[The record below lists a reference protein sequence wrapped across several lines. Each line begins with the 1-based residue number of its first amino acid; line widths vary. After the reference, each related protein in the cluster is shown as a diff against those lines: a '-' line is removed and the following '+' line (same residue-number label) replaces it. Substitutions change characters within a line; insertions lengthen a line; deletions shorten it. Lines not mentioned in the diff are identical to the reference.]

1 MRKLRGFSLL
11 ELMIVIAIIGILSA
25 IAVPAYND
33 YLAKG
38 RIAEA
43 TAGLSQMRM
52 RAEQYFAD
60 NRTYVDF
67 PCTAPGNTQYFTF
80 TCPTLDAGTYS
91 LLATGTGPMNGYT
104 YSVNQANVRASTA
117 PGGVS
122 ASCWMTNKSG
132 SC

>member
-1 MRKLRGFSLL
+1 MRTLRGFSLL

-25 IAVPAYND
+25 IAIPAYND
-33 YLAKG
+33 YLVKG

-52 RAEQYFAD
+52 QAEQYFAD

-67 PCTAPGNTQYFTF
+67 PCTSPANAKNFTF
-80 TCPTLDAGTYS
+80 TCPALAAGTYS
-91 LLATGTGPMNGYT
+91 LLATGTGPMSGYT
-104 YSVNQANVRASTA
+104 YTVNQANVRTSTA

-122 ASCWMTNKSG
+122 VNCWMTNKSG